1 LKKEETEAV
10 TKEPTKESD
19 TAKVQND
26 EENEGAEEASGS
38 SWWGMD
44 YSSMLNKAVSSVSI
58 ATTAAA
64 LNAAELAKQKSSEVY
79 GLVSKD
85 LEDVSTQ
92 ATSMVRS
99 SSMTL
104 KKTLEWDWYYSDP
117 TPALCG
123 DNNSA
128 MKNSTSICTSMMPTV
143 TELIKMDEKSDE
155 LADQAYGSVKSSVT
169 SAWRYA
175 AGYATQ
181 MFTEEDLEA
190 EALLVQGQQQEPVI
204 LNRLQAQLYALAT
217 DPDTFLTEPH
227 PDDAD
232 EFTAWKPEL
241 DKRQGEISEL
251 MVSNANIRKNY
262 STLVPEKVNHN
273 LFWTRYFFKVHLIE
287 LQENKRQI
295 LKKRAAE
302 VSSANDEEINWDDV
316 ADLAGN
322 SNSDSK
328 NPGKDIPDDVQDKLL
343 SEYEKELIEA
353 KVKKVD
359 QNLKTQLKIKE
370 KQTSPDKEE
379 TSSDDWEKLSSGEKS
394 PRKQSKEEDEDW
406 VQP

>member
-1 LKKEETEAV
+1 MESNTELKKEETDSDAKET
-10 TKEPTKESD
+10 TKVED
-19 TAKVQND
+19 ND
-26 EENEGAEEASGS
+26 ENEGAEQASGS

-44 YSSMLNKAVSSVSI
+44 YSSLLNKAVNTV
-58 ATTAAA
+58 TTATS
-64 LNAAELAKQKSSEVY
+64 NAAELAKQKSTEVY

-99 SSMTL
+99 SSTTL
-104 KKTLEWDWYYSDP
+104 KKTLEK
-117 TPALCG
+117 L
-123 DNNSA
+123 
-128 MKNSTSICTSMMPTV
+128 
-143 TELIKMDEKSDE
+143 DEKSDE
-155 LADQAYGSVKSSVT
+155 LADQAYVSAKSSLS

-190 EALLVQGQQQEPVI
+190 EALLVQGAQEPVI

-217 DPDTFLTEPH
+217 DPDTFLTDPH
-227 PDDAD
+227 PDDSV
-232 EFTAWKPEL
+232 EFESWKCEL

-251 MVSNANIRKNY
+251 MVNNVNIRKSY
-262 STLVPEKVNHN
+262 QTLVPEKVNHN
-273 LFWTRYFFKVHLIE
+273 LFWKRYFFKVHLIE
-287 LQENKRQI
+287 LQESKRQM

-322 SNSDSK
+322 SNSGT
-328 NPGKDIPDDVQDKLL
+328 NAAKDIPDDVQDKLL

-359 QNLKTQLKIKE
+359 QNLKTQLKIKD

-394 PRKQSKEEDEDW
+394 PRKQSKDEEEDW

>member
-1 LKKEETEAV
+1 MDSNSELKKEETESDPQEA
-10 TKEPTKESD
+10 TKVEN
-19 TAKVQND
+19 ND
-26 EENEGAEEASGS
+26 ETEDEGADQASGS

-44 YSSMLNKAVSSVSI
+44 YSSLLNKAVNTV
-58 ATTAAA
+58 TTATS
-64 LNAAELAKQKSSEVY
+64 NAAELAKQKSTEVY

-99 SSMTL
+99 SSTTL
-104 KKTLEWDWYYSDP
+104 KKTLEK
-117 TPALCG
+117 L
-123 DNNSA
+123 
-128 MKNSTSICTSMMPTV
+128 
-143 TELIKMDEKSDE
+143 DEKSDE
-155 LADQAYGSVKSSVT
+155 LADQAYGSVKSSVN

-190 EALLVQGQQQEPVI
+190 EALLVQGTQQEPVI

-217 DPDTFLTEPH
+217 DPDTFLTDPH
-227 PDDAD
+227 PDDSE
-232 EFTAWKPEL
+232 EFESWKCEL

-251 MVSNANIRKNY
+251 MVNNVNIRKNY

-287 LQENKRQI
+287 LQESKRQV

-322 SNSDSK
+322 SNSGT
-328 NPGKDIPDDVQDKLL
+328 NAVKDIPDDVQDKLI
-343 SEYEKELIEA
+343 SEYEKELIDA

-359 QNLKTQLKIKE
+359 QNLKTQMKIKD
-370 KQTSPDKEE
+370 KQTSQDKEE

-394 PRKQSKEEDEDW
+394 PRKQSKDEEEDW
-406 VQP
+406 VQT

>member
-1 LKKEETEAV
+1 MDSNSELKKEETEADSQEA
-10 TKEPTKESD
+10 TKVEN
-19 TAKVQND
+19 ND
-26 EENEGAEEASGS
+26 ETQGAEASGS

-44 YSSMLNKAVSSVSI
+44 YSSLLNKAVNTVST
-58 ATTAAA
+58 ATAS
-64 LNAAELAKQKSSEVY
+64 AAELAKQKSTEVY

-99 SSMTL
+99 SSTTL
-104 KKTLEWDWYYSDP
+104 KKTLE
-117 TPALCG
+117 
-123 DNNSA
+123 
-128 MKNSTSICTSMMPTV
+128 KI
-143 TELIKMDEKSDE
+143 DEKSDE
-155 LADQAYGSVKSSVT
+155 LADQAYVSVKSSVS

-217 DPDTFLTEPH
+217 DPDTFLTDPH
-227 PDDAD
+227 ADDSE
-232 EFTAWKPEL
+232 EFESWKCEL
-241 DKRQGEISEL
+241 DKRQGEISDL
-251 MVSNANIRKNY
+251 MVNNVNIRKNY

-287 LQENKRQI
+287 LQESKRQM

-322 SNSDSK
+322 SNSGT
-328 NPGKDIPDDVQDKLL
+328 NLAAKDIPDDVQDKLL

-353 KVKKVD
+353 KVVKKVD
-359 QNLKTQLKIKE
+359 QNLKTQLKIKD
-370 KQTSPDKEE
+370 KQTSQDKEE

-394 PRKQSKEEDEDW
+394 PRKQSKEEEEDW